1 VALNVCT
8 ALRVVGVAEDPGALD
23 QLKRAAVSAEW
34 ELAPGS
40 TDEDDAL
47 RQVREENV
55 HVAVVFG
62 SFEGFVRRA
71 LGSVPTLR
79 IVSDRPLP
87 GASVVVASLD
97 EVRSAVLGVPRPGG
111 G

>member
-1 VALNVCT
+1 MALNVCT
-8 ALRVVGVAEDPGALD
+8 ALRVLCVATDARTLD
-23 QLKRAAVSAEW
+23 ELKRAAVSAEW
-34 ELAPGS
+34 ELAPGA

-47 RQVREENV
+47 RQLREDNV

-62 SFEGFVRRA
+62 PFEGFVRRA

-79 IVSDRPLP
+79 IVSDRPLR

-97 EVRSAVLGVPRPGG
+97 AVRSAVLGVPRAGG
-111 G
+111 A